1 MSGDIAS
8 VIETRIKLTMVDNIS
23 ETLKKSTKNLDD
35 FNKKTEESGETIRKI
50 NQRADESGE
59 RSRRLL
65 SRAGALTMGL
75 GGLLK
80 MVTQNDKELKRYTDT
95 FTDGVTAVGGF
106 MWAVSELRGEL
117 KDLIPDLKAAGK
129 EIKTFFKTRSKTD
142 LGLIGLAAG
151 SVAAVAYAVYTGAK
165 EKYDAYENG
174 QPLEILDEYG
184 NTITYTHD
192 LTKTRR
198 VSGDDADHWEI
209 LQKDAN
215 GKAYDYRTVADKLAE
230 AVKKIKTPK
239 INVPKISIPK
249 TYDITVPIG
258 ELVRDTAA
266 QHPEG
271 EKWMG
276 TVTADATKQCDSYLA
291 MLYESVGAGFQRAIV
306 NDADF
311 KEKGAY
317 HIAGQ
322 GYKPEVGDMVDFL
335 QHVGVY
341 MGNGMIQSRQS
352 RGGVRTV
359 TMAEAEKMFGS
370 IQGYGSIR
378 EATGGKMA
386 TITLDENGKK
396 LRDLAE
402 ETADSYTKIQRIFAE
417 LNSDIAD
424 LTGGAGEFDRF
435 IAAAAGKLAG
445 YQEDIAA
452 AQNRGLDVS
461 ALKSKIQEFWE
472 ACNIKAKEIKQDEI
486 LSRLGME
493 EKSITQMADL
503 GSVSLDRQRKLLNEK
518 LEAHKQFLET
528 ILQEEDMSAK
538 RRFDIETQLTDTVK
552 RLHEAAAYDV
562 KQGWMLGLQEVAN
575 QQTNF
580 KDTTTGL
587 FDSLETGM
595 ADLIVSGGNV
605 KNFFA
610 DFFKM
615 ILRSLTQILIKQL
628 ISSALMKALGGG
640 GGSISVGDISNSFAS
655 SFTGGSLFEAG
666 GIGVSGFASGGS
678 VQDGPPISHKNHS
691 IKGAI
696 SGGYITGPGSETS
709 DSIPAFLSKGE
720 YVVKADAV
728 KRIGVDVL
736 DAINRGSIAHYASGG
751 SVQTGQTVT
760 NNSLQTIK
768 EIIKG
773 GFVKGP
779 GTETSDS
786 VPALLSRGEYVIKAE
801 AVKKIGLPVLDALNH
816 GEVAHYAGGG
826 SVQTG
831 RLMGESGPELLRLA
845 EKNNTPHIGR
855 EKETADNRPIVNIEI
870 INNTGTPMKARE
882 ESTFDGMRQLRKIII
897 DTASTAAY
905 TNEGG
910 FRDAIQGAAAAR
922 G

>member
-1 MSGDIAS
+1 MSDGIAN
-8 VIETRIKLTMVDNIS
+8 VIETRIKLIMVDKIS
-23 ETLKKSTKNLDD
+23 KTLQESTQKMDE

-80 MVTQNDKELKRYTDT
+80 MVTQNDKELKQYTDT

-129 EIKTFFKTRSKTD
+129 EIKTFFKTRSKAD

-209 LQKDAN
+209 LQKDLN
-215 GKAYDYRTVADKLAE
+215 GKAYDYRTAADKLAE
-230 AVKKIKTPK
+230 AAKKIKTPK

-335 QHVGVY
+335 KHVGVY

-352 RGGVRTV
+352 QGGVRTV

-402 ETADSYTKIQRIFAE
+402 ETANSYTKIQRIFAE

-424 LTGGAGEFDRF
+424 LTGGASEFDRF

-472 ACNIKAKEIKQDEI
+472 ACNIKAKEI
-486 LSRLGME
+486 
-493 EKSITQMADL
+493 
-503 GSVSLDRQRKLLNEK
+503 GSV
-518 LEAHKQFLET
+518 T
-528 ILQEEDMSAK
+528 
-538 RRFDIETQLTDTVK
+538 
-552 RLHEAAAYDV
+552 
-562 KQGWMLGLQEVAN
+562 
-575 QQTNF
+575 TN
-580 KDTTTGL
+580 G
-587 FDSLETGM
+587 
-595 ADLIVSGGNV
+595 
-605 KNFFA
+605 
-610 DFFKM
+610 
-615 ILRSLTQILIKQL
+615 
-628 ISSALMKALGGG
+628 
-640 GGSISVGDISNSFAS
+640 
-655 SFTGGSLFEAG
+655 
-666 GIGVSGFASGGS
+666 
-678 VQDGPPISHKNHS
+678 
-691 IKGAI
+691 
-696 SGGYITGPGSETS
+696 
-709 DSIPAFLSKGE
+709 
-720 YVVKADAV
+720 
-728 KRIGVDVL
+728 
-736 DAINRGSIAHYASGG
+736 
-751 SVQTGQTVT
+751 
-760 NNSLQTIK
+760 
-768 EIIKG
+768 
-773 GFVKGP
+773 
-779 GTETSDS
+779 
-786 VPALLSRGEYVIKAE
+786 
-801 AVKKIGLPVLDALNH
+801 
-816 GEVAHYAGGG
+816 
-826 SVQTG
+826 
-831 RLMGESGPELLRLA
+831 
-845 EKNNTPHIGR
+845 
-855 EKETADNRPIVNIEI
+855 
-870 INNTGTPMKARE
+870 
-882 ESTFDGMRQLRKIII
+882 
-897 DTASTAAY
+897 
-905 TNEGG
+905 
-910 FRDAIQGAAAAR
+910 
-922 G
+922 

>member
-8 VIETRIKLTMVDNIS
+8 VIETRIKLTMVDKIS
-23 ETLKKSTKNLDD
+23 KTLQDSTQKMDE
-35 FNKKTEESGETIRKI
+35 FNKKTEESGEKIRKF

-65 SRAGALTMGL
+65 SRARALTMGL

-80 MVTQNDKELKRYTDT
+80 MVTQNDKELKQYTDT

-129 EIKTFFKTRSKTD
+129 EIKTFFKTRSKAD

-209 LQKDAN
+209 LQKDAS
-215 GKAYDYRTVADKLAE
+215 GKAYDYQTVAQKVTEKL
-230 AVKKIKTPK
+230 KKELKT
-239 INVPKISIPK
+239 PKISIPK

-317 HIAGQ
+317 HVAGQ
-322 GYKPEVGDMVDFL
+322 GYTPEVGDMVDFL

-352 RGGVRTV
+352 QGGVRTV
-359 TMAEAEKMFGS
+359 TMAEAENMFGS

-402 ETADSYTKIQRIFAE
+402 ETASSYTKIQQIFAE

-424 LTGGAGEFDRF
+424 LTGGASEFDRF

-461 ALKSKIQEFWE
+461 VLKSKMQEFWE

-503 GSVSLDRQRKLLNEK
+503 GTASMEQQRTLYSEK
-518 LEAHKQFLET
+518 LAEHKNFLET
-528 ILQEEDMSAK
+528 ILQEEDMTAK
-538 RRFDIETQLTDTVK
+538 RRFNIESQLTDTIK
-552 RLHEAAAYDV
+552 KIHEAAAYDA
-562 KQGWMLGLQEVAN
+562 KQGWKLGLQEVAG

-580 KDTTTGL
+580 KDVTVSL
-587 FDSLETGM
+587 FDTFESGF
-595 ADLIVSGGNV
+595 ADMIASGSSA
-605 KNFFA
+605 KDFFT
-610 DFFKM
+610 DFFKT
-615 ILRSLTQILIKQL
+615 ILRSLTQIIVRQL
-628 ISSALMKALGGG
+628 IANALMKVLGGG
-640 GGSISVGDISNSFAS
+640 GGSVTVGSVSPSSFTS
-655 SFTGGSLFEAG
+655 SFTGGSLWESG
-666 GIGVSGFASGGS
+666 GIGVSFASGGS
-678 VQDGPPISHKNHS
+678 VQAGKTLSDRLQAFTEVIGGGMVDGP
-691 IKGAI
+691 G
-696 SGGYITGPGSETS
+696 TETS
-709 DSIPAFLSKGE
+709 DSIPALLSKGE
-720 YVVKADAV
+720 YVLNAAAV
-728 KRIGVDVL
+728 KRIGLPILDVL
-736 DAINRGSIAHYASGG
+736 NRGEVAHYASGG
-751 SVQTGQTVT
+751 SVQ
-760 NNSLQTIK
+760 
-768 EIIKG
+768 
-773 GFVKGP
+773 
-779 GTETSDS
+779 
-786 VPALLSRGEYVIKAE
+786 A
-801 AVKKIGLPVLDALNH
+801 
-816 GEVAHYAGGG
+816 
-826 SVQTG
+826 G
-831 RLMGESGPELLRLA
+831 RLMGKSGPELLRLA
-845 EKNNTPHIGR
+845 GKDNASRIGR

-870 INNTGTPMKARE
+870 VNNTNTPMKARE
-882 ESTFDGMRQLRKIII
+882 ENSFNGMRQLKRIII
-897 DTASTAAY
+897 ETVATAAY

-910 FRDAIQGAAAAR
+910 MKDVIAGVR

>member
-1 MSGDIAS
+1 MSDGIAS
-8 VIETRIKLTMVDNIS
+8 VIETRIKLIMVDKIS
-23 ETLKKSTKNLDD
+23 KTLQESTQKMDE

-80 MVTQNDKELKRYTDT
+80 MVTQNDKELKQYTDT

-129 EIKTFFKTRSKTD
+129 EIKTFFKTRSKAD

-209 LQKDAN
+209 LQKDLN
-215 GKAYDYRTVADKLAE
+215 GKAYDYRTAADKLAE
-230 AVKKIKTPK
+230 AAKKIKTPK

-352 RGGVRTV
+352 QGGVRTV

-402 ETADSYTKIQRIFAE
+402 ETANSYTKIQRIFAE
-417 LNSDIAD
+417 LNTDIAD
-424 LTGGAGEFDRF
+424 LTGGASEFDRF

-461 ALKSKIQEFWE
+461 VLKSKIQEFWE

-562 KQGWMLGLQEVAN
+562 KQGWKLGLQEVAN

-640 GGSISVGDISNSFAS
+640 GGSISVGNISNSFAS

-736 DAINRGSIAHYASGG
+736 DAINRGSIAHYA
-751 SVQTGQTVT
+751 
-760 NNSLQTIK
+760 
-768 EIIKG
+768 
-773 GFVKGP
+773 
-779 GTETSDS
+779 
-786 VPALLSRGEYVIKAE
+786 
-801 AVKKIGLPVLDALNH
+801 
-816 GEVAHYAGGG
+816 GGG
-826 SVQTG
+826 SVQDG
-831 RLMGESGPELLRLA
+831 RLIGESGPELLRLA

-910 FRDAIQGAAAAR
+910 LRDAIQGAAAAR